1 MAEGLP
7 SIDKPG
13 SRNIWK
19 FAATTVPFL
28 LLAIPSFCLLLS
40 VPPPWRSLDAYNQTV
55 RPPGLVTILLHGP
68 LYDSLIRIPLWF
80 WYFISGSG
88 PVESLVHFI
97 KHTQLTDAGVY
108 SLLVL
113 QHVALWCGAVY
124 LIYPIART
132 LLLRLFLA
140 ACFASQP
147 LFYAFAHCVGSEA
160 LSMIVILLLTAS
172 GVRLMLHYPDI
183 SVRDWIIFTVFLAA
197 ASLTRHINNVLAALL
212 PTALILVL
220 IESGLRRLVACRQVI
235 AAAKAQFRKATKV
248 FLMSIATGVIG
259 LMLAMSVSHLLCW
272 RARLPWHST
281 FGYTFFWRLNFPEA
295 MQSDQRRE
303 LLDTIASK
311 SKLPESREMLDL
323 LRTSMDRN
331 KDWEPISFLR
341 GTHSAFSDSEMK
353 FHSEKF
359 DRVLNEIAS
368 RFLYPPIAPLRSA
381 ALSDFATSTRST
393 ESEIAQFLFVDTDY
407 FFSHRDKMLQCS
419 GLITFREPRDRL
431 TTARELSYFRWWN
444 LLSFRAWSIVGL
456 VLLSSALVADH
467 KRGRENTPV
476 IFFAVSLWIVGMTLM
491 FLNCFMVEVQP
502 RFVLPM
508 MELLLLSLIILCG
521 VLFRGFESPTL
532 RDRVAI
538 SDPAMRFRNNRR

>member
-1 MAEGLP
+1 MGGPLP
-7 SIDKPG
+7 GIDKPE
-13 SRNIWK
+13 SRYIRK
-19 FAATTVPFL
+19 FSAIILPFL
-28 LLAIPSFCLLLS
+28 LLTIPSLWLLLL
-40 VPPPWRSLDAYNQTV
+40 VPPLWRGVDAYNQTV
-55 RPPGLVTILLHGP
+55 LPPGLVTILHHGP
-68 LYDSLIRIPLWF
+68 LYCALSRVPLWF
-80 WYFISGSG
+80 GYLISRSG
-88 PVESLVHFI
+88 PAESLGYFI
-97 KHTQLTDAGVY
+97 KHSRLTDAGVY
-108 SLLVL
+108 SLVVL
-113 QHVALWCGAVY
+113 QHAALWCGAVY
-124 LIYPIART
+124 LIYAIART

-160 LSMIVILLLTAS
+160 LSMIVILLLAGS

-183 SVRDWIIFTVFLAA
+183 RVRDWIIFTVFLAA

-212 PTALILVL
+212 PTALILIL
-220 IESGLRRLVACRQVI
+220 FECGLRRLAACQEAV
-235 AAAKAQFRKATKV
+235 AAANVQFRKATKV
-248 FLMSIATGVIG
+248 CLISIATGVIG
-259 LMLAMSVSHLLCW
+259 LMLAMSVSHVLCW
-272 RARLPWHST
+272 RARLPWRST
-281 FGYTFFWRLNFPEA
+281 FGYTFFWRLNFLKP

-323 LRTSMDRN
+323 LRSSMDRN
-331 KDWEPISFLR
+331 KDWEPSFFLR
-341 GTHSAFSDSEMK
+341 ETTHSALSDPEMK

-381 ALSDFATSTRST
+381 AVSDFATATRSI
-393 ESEIAQFLFVDTDY
+393 ESEIAQSLFESTDY
-407 FFSHRDKMLQCS
+407 FFSHRDKMPQCS
-419 GLITFREPRDRL
+419 GLITFREPHDRL
-431 TTARELSYFRWWN
+431 TAARELSYFRWWN

-456 VLLSSALVADH
+456 VLLLLALVADH

-521 VLFRGFESPTL
+521 VLLRGFESPNAP
-532 RDRVAI
+532 R
-538 SDPAMRFRNNRR
+538 P